1 MEEDD
6 DPDSPLSDKVRMFN
20 LHANKHIETQA
31 LNPFSNGKTGTLPKP
46 KFSKEEYGR
55 PPKGSLSETRG
66 YKATIHVCKE
76 MLELCEVISEN
87 GEPLF
92 DPNEKPDDPRKVI
105 SFGELFNIYTLIS
118 NKVVGILLRARKHN
132 FVDFEGEVLFQRQD
146 DHVPIILLKSIEETR
161 TILRGKIQEATN
173 ALRDHGDYN

>member
-1 MEEDD
+1 
-6 DPDSPLSDKVRMFN
+6 MF
-20 LHANKHIETQA
+20 IC
-31 LNPFSNGKTGTLPKP
+31 
-46 KFSKEEYGR
+46 R

-105 SFGELFNIYTLIS
+105 SFGELFNVSISTL
-118 NKVVGILLRARKHN
+118 
-132 FVDFEGEVLFQRQD
+132 
-146 DHVPIILLKSIEETR
+146 
-161 TILRGKIQEATN
+161 
-173 ALRDHGDYN
+173 